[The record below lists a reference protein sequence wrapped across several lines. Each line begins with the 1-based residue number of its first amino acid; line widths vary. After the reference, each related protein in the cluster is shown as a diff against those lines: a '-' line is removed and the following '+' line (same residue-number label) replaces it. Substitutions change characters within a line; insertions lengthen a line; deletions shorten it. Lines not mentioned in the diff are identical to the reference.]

1 MEEIANFSLRSSD
14 IWIVTYPKSGT
25 SLLQEVVYLVS
36 QGADPDEIGL
46 MNIDEQLPVLEYP
59 QPGLDIIQELTS
71 PRLIKSHL
79 PYRFL
84 PTALHNGE
92 SKMIYMARNPK
103 DLVVSYYQFHRSLR
117 TMSYRGTFQEF
128 CRRFMND
135 KLGYGSWFE
144 HVQEF
149 WEHRMDSNVLFL
161 KYEDMYKD
169 LATLV
174 EQLARFLGVSC
185 DKAQLETM
193 VESCHQLIEQCSNSE
208 ALSICRGTGT
218 SVRSTPDPSLSMVD
232 IERILQKRTPVMQD
246 DLRRAFQVYDVECN
260 LTVTKGE
267 FRSVVE
273 SFLLPLTE
281 GQFEELL
288 AKVPMKSNGSIPYM
302 EFLKIFCRLSTVNSR
317 CSSSKANQTM
327 TLSEIQYHIKEKVSK
342 NLKNTIRAFRLFD
355 YNRDGHIQKH
365 EFRRVIESYCFQM
378 TNKEFS
384 KLWSHFDVS
393 NSATVSYT
401 EFLQKLGLE
410 INNRPVPEGT
420 QLVLN
425 WKAVQEDQKKHHKNA
440 NQQIFVEGQAL
451 DDTERVFRKNMRL
464 NKQNVL
470 KALQAF
476 DDTQSGFV
484 SFEDLKCILSN
495 FVISMND
502 ATFKGLMNR
511 FGFKATGKIAW
522 EQFLAKFKDPVAPG
536 NGQTVPVRS
545 NHRVS
550 PIRGADE
557 QFSSEDILLKL
568 QPYIQTAHTSLR
580 KAFLVFDDDR
590 NGNVTRL
597 ELRRILDSLTFRM
610 TNEQFEELMA
620 LLDPEDTDVI
630 NYHRFL
636 ELFEA
641 KKSPEGHKWLNRH
654 NETQQI
660 KELPPAIL
668 TWETVE
674 GILYNKITDHWREI
688 QKDLKCHDPT
698 ERGTVSQEALR
709 RILHT
714 YAFPVS
720 DDHFNKLC
728 QSCKDS
734 LTGGVFYRQFL
745 DNLGIVVRPGDLTGV
760 STQVFEGS
768 HQREE
773 MRQADLTDSLNKI
786 DREANHHTKKMTV
799 EELLLKLKEK
809 MAPLDAT
816 IKGSF
821 LACCYQPNGKMT
833 KKLFKKVLDD
843 CGLITDD
850 EHFQILTD
858 KLGFKQGEISYS
870 DFLMKFE
877 DHQVGSPGAA
887 LQHTSNH
894 HVNGTK
900 THFLSAEQCLIQFV
914 NKLHENFTDL
924 YCAFYKADRN
934 RDGIMTM
941 HDFRELVD
949 SFMLIIK
956 QKEFLRM
963 LGILGLGPA
972 STLNYPE
979 FCDTF
984 QIKKMP
990 EAHPWIHSRHRYD
1003 TKGKGYITHSEFLE
1017 KLGVELAPADNGPS
1031 FQISEENNRT
1041 LLEHNITQ
1049 QEKHKEI
1056 EVMQINQTRA
1066 LRTAQIEQELKDK
1079 FRDNFQ
1085 DFSKAFNKLDKKK
1098 DGYITVQDFYRVL
1111 LEHSYNLNEDQF
1123 THLLVRLGIGT
1134 HDSKLAYFDF
1144 LRVIDDGRA
1153 SKYGSTQVP
1162 TAEVENEKPIHHEA
1176 LEDIKKK
1183 VTTSFNNLQKAFA
1196 AIDKKMS
1203 GALKQEEFRRV
1214 LDSFCFRFSDSLF
1227 TYLLSKIKLNKDNTV
1242 DWIDFMQS
1250 YSLLNHESTNE
1261 WLEKVQKASK
1271 PLTAKALSMTD
1282 ILTRIHEVVSSRLET
1297 ITKEIKD
1304 IDYAQ
1309 IDVISKED
1317 FRRIS
1322 NQYFMRLTDE
1332 QFEDLWNRMAVNDYG
1347 NLEYCKF
1354 LKRFS
1359 GDPCEKPQ
1367 SPPVTDRRPGS
1378 SLKSPPASAGLLERS
1393 TSLCRRPKTAPS
1405 ALSRSKSMVQ
1415 VNRPFTAGE
1424 HSTPLLNCESIE
1436 QKVKRQVCQSWKK
1449 IYKQCRERD
1458 AEGRGEISVSDFLA
1472 VMEKFETKM
1481 TLDEFEQLALKYN
1494 IKNNGKFSYPEFLQH
1509 FVLTL
1514 KPQDGSL
1521 LQRMKISQPRIAMSP
1536 GNQSSQFVDAMLTIQ
1551 GQVLQCWKPMRRH
1564 FKAFDEGV
1572 SGYIS
1577 VHDFRQVLRKYSVN
1591 LSEDDFFHIVAF
1603 YDKKLNGKI
1612 SYNDFLRA
1620 FLR

>member
-1 MEEIANFSLRSSD
+1 
-14 IWIVTYPKSGT
+14 
-25 SLLQEVVYLVS
+25 
-36 QGADPDEIGL
+36 
-46 MNIDEQLPVLEYP
+46 
-59 QPGLDIIQELTS
+59 
-71 PRLIKSHL
+71 
-79 PYRFL
+79 
-84 PTALHNGE
+84 
-92 SKMIYMARNPK
+92 
-103 DLVVSYYQFHRSLR
+103 
-117 TMSYRGTFQEF
+117 
-128 CRRFMND
+128 
-135 KLGYGSWFE
+135 
-144 HVQEF
+144 
-149 WEHRMDSNVLFL
+149 
-161 KYEDMYKD
+161 
-169 LATLV
+169 
-174 EQLARFLGVSC
+174 
-185 DKAQLETM
+185 
-193 VESCHQLIEQCSNSE
+193 
-208 ALSICRGTGT
+208 T
-218 SVRSTPDPSLSMVD
+218 SVRSTPDPSLSMAD
-232 IERILQKRTPVMQD
+232 IECILQKRTPEKQD
-246 DLRRAFQVYDVECN
+246 DLKRAFQVYDVEYN

-302 EFLKIFCRLSTVNSR
+302 EFLKIFCRLSTVTSR
-317 CSSSKANQTM
+317 CSSSKANQTK
-327 TLSEIQYHIKEKVSK
+327 TLSEILCHIKEKVSK
-342 NLKNTIRAFRLFD
+342 NLKNTVRAFRLFD
-355 YNRDGHIQKH
+355 YNRDGRIQKH

-378 TNKEFS
+378 NNKEFS

-393 NSATVSYT
+393 NSGTLSYT

-425 WKAVQEDQKKHHKNA
+425 WEAVREDQKKHHKNM
-440 NQQIFVEGQAL
+440 NQLIFVEGQAL
-451 DDTERVFRKNMRL
+451 DDTERIFQKNMCL

-476 DDTQSGFV
+476 DDTKSGFV

-522 EQFLAKFKDPVAPG
+522 EQFLAKFKDCATPG
-536 NGQTVPVRS
+536 NDQTISVRS

-550 PIRGADE
+550 SIRGADE
-557 QFSSEDILLKL
+557 KFSSGDILLKL
-568 QPYIQTAHTSLR
+568 QRHIQTAHTSLR
-580 KAFLVFDDDR
+580 KAFLVFDDGR
-590 NGNVTRL
+590 NGNVTQL

-620 LLDPEDTDVI
+620 LLDPEDTGVI
-630 NYHRFL
+630 NYNRFL
-636 ELFEA
+636 ELFET
-641 KKSPEGHKWLNRH
+641 KESLEGHKWLNRH
-654 NETQQI
+654 NETKQI

-674 GILYNKITDHWREI
+674 GILYNKITDHLREI

-745 DNLGIVVRPGDLTGV
+745 DNLGIVVQPGDLTGV
-760 STQVFEGS
+760 NTQVFERS

-773 MRQADLTDSLNKI
+773 MRRPDLTDRLKEI
-786 DREANHHTKKMTV
+786 DGEANHHTKKMTV

-809 MAPLDAT
+809 MALWDAT
-816 IKGSF
+816 IRERF
-821 LACCYQPNGKMT
+821 LPCCYQPNGKMT

-850 EHFQILTD
+850 EQFQILTD

-877 DHQVGSPGAA
+877 DHRVGSPGAA

-894 HVNGTK
+894 RVNGTK
-900 THFLSAEQCLIQFV
+900 AHFMSAEQCLIQFV
-914 NKLHENFTDL
+914 NKLHEDFMDL

-934 RDGIMTM
+934 RDGIITM
-941 HDFRELVD
+941 HDLRELVD
-949 SFMLIIK
+949 SSMLIIN
-956 QKEFLRM
+956 QEEFLRM
-963 LGILGLGPA
+963 LGILGLGPS

-979 FCDTF
+979 FFDMF
-984 QIKKMP
+984 QVKDMP
-990 EAHPWIHSRHRYD
+990 EAHPWIHSRHRPKLIQPPSEELACEHAHNYLITKVETRWHDMAKACREFDEAGHGIIYKKNLRDILYQFLMPITTKEFDKLWSRYD

-1031 FQISEENNRT
+1031 FRIPEENNRT
-1041 LLEHNITQ
+1041 LLEHNTKQ
-1049 QEKHKEI
+1049 QQKHKEI

-1066 LRTAQIEQELKDK
+1066 LQAAQIEQELKDK

-1085 DFSKAFNKLDKKK
+1085 DFSKAFIKLDKNK

-1111 LEHSYNLNEDQF
+1111 QEHSYHLSEDQF
-1123 THLLVRLGIGT
+1123 THLLDRLGIKT

-1144 LRVIDDGRA
+1144 LRVIDDGRT

-1162 TAEVENEKPIHHEA
+1162 VAEVESEIPIYHKA

-1183 VTTSFNNLQKAFA
+1183 VTASFDNLQKAFA
-1196 AIDKKMS
+1196 AFDKKKC

-1214 LDSFCFRFSDSLF
+1214 LDSFCFRFSDPLF
-1227 TYLLSKIKLNKDNTV
+1227 TYLLSKIKMNKDNTV
-1242 DWIDFMQS
+1242 DWIDFMES
-1250 YSLLNHESTNE
+1250 YSFLNHKSTNE
-1261 WLEKVQKASK
+1261 CLEKVQKASK

-1304 IDYAQ
+1304 LDYAQ

-1317 FRRIS
+1317 FKKIS
-1322 NQYFMRLTDE
+1322 NRYFMCLTDE
-1332 QFEDLWNRMAVNDYG
+1332 QFENLWNRMAVNNYG
-1347 NLEYCKF
+1347 NLEYRKF

-1359 GDPCEKPQ
+1359 GDPCKKPQ
-1367 SPPVTDRRPGS
+1367 SSPVTERHPGR
-1378 SLKSPPASAGLLERS
+1378 LLERS
-1393 TSLCRRPKTAPS
+1393 ASLCRRPETAPS
-1405 ALSRSKSMVQ
+1405 VLSRPKSVEQ
-1415 VNRPFTAGE
+1415 GNRPFTAGGRT
-1424 HSTPLLNCESIE
+1424 TPLLNCESIE

-1449 IYKQCRERD
+1449 IHKQCRERD
-1458 AEGRGEISVSDFLA
+1458 PEGRGEISVSDFL
-1472 VMEKFETKM
+1472 
-1481 TLDEFEQLALKYN
+1481 
-1494 IKNNGKFSYPEFLQH
+1494 G
-1509 FVLTL
+1509 
-1514 KPQDGSL
+1514 
-1521 LQRMKISQPRIAMSP
+1521 RI
-1536 GNQSSQFVDAMLTIQ
+1536 L
-1551 GQVLQCWKPMRRH
+1551 
-1564 FKAFDEGV
+1564 
-1572 SGYIS
+1572 
-1577 VHDFRQVLRKYSVN
+1577 
-1591 LSEDDFFHIVAF
+1591 
-1603 YDKKLNGKI
+1603 
-1612 SYNDFLRA
+1612 
-1620 FLR
+1620 

>member
-1 MEEIANFSLRSSD
+1 MMTAVPLNSLTVDGLRPHSHG
-14 IWIVTYPKSGT
+14 IRIVSRQSTPGRCPSRN
-25 SLLQEVVYLVS
+25 VS
-36 QGADPDEIGL
+36 QMSRRSA
-46 MNIDEQLPVLEYP
+46 
-59 QPGLDIIQELTS
+59 TS
-71 PRLIKSHL
+71 
-79 PYRFL
+79 
-84 PTALHNGE
+84 
-92 SKMIYMARNPK
+92 
-103 DLVVSYYQFHRSLR
+103 
-117 TMSYRGTFQEF
+117 
-128 CRRFMND
+128 
-135 KLGYGSWFE
+135 
-144 HVQEF
+144 
-149 WEHRMDSNVLFL
+149 
-161 KYEDMYKD
+161 
-169 LATLV
+169 
-174 EQLARFLGVSC
+174 
-185 DKAQLETM
+185 
-193 VESCHQLIEQCSNSE
+193 
-208 ALSICRGTGT
+208 TGT
-218 SVRSTPDPSLSMVD
+218 SVRSAPDPRLSMAD
-232 IERILQKRTPVMQD
+232 IEHILQKRTREMQD
-246 DLRRAFQVYDVECN
+246 NLRRVFQGYDVECN

-273 SFLLPLTE
+273 HFLLPLTE
-281 GQFEELL
+281 GQFKELL

-302 EFLKIFCRLSTVNSR
+302 EFLKIFSRLSTVTS
-317 CSSSKANQTM
+317 SSSKANQTM
-327 TLSEIQYHIKEKVSK
+327 TLSEIQCCIKEKVSK
-342 NLKNTIRAFRLFD
+342 NLKNTVRAFRLFD

-393 NSATVSYT
+393 NRGTLSYT

-410 INNRPVPEGT
+410 INNRPLPEGT

-425 WKAVQEDQKKHHKNA
+425 SKAVQEDQKKHHKNT
-440 NQQIFVEGQAL
+440 NPLIFAEGQAL
-451 DDTERVFRKNMRL
+451 DDTERVFRKNMCL

-484 SFEDLKCILSN
+484 SFEDLKCILSK

-522 EQFLAKFKDPVAPG
+522 EQFLAKFKDPVAPE
-536 NGQTVPVRS
+536 NDQTTPVRS
-545 NHRVS
+545 NHRES
-550 PIRGADE
+550 PIQGADE
-557 QFSSEDILLKL
+557 QFSSENILLKL
-568 QPYIQTAHTSLR
+568 QRHIQTAHTSLR

-590 NGNVTRL
+590 NGNVTWL
-597 ELRRILDSLTFRM
+597 ELRQILDSLTFRM
-610 TNEQFEELMA
+610 TSEQFEELMA

-630 NYHRFL
+630 NYNRFL
-636 ELFEA
+636 DLFES
-641 KKSPEGHKWLNRH
+641 KESLEGHKCLNRH
-654 NETQQI
+654 NEKKQI
-660 KELPPAIL
+660 KELPAAIL

-674 GILYNKITDHWREI
+674 GILYNKITDHWTEI

-698 ERGTVSQEALR
+698 ERGTVSQETLR

-734 LTGGVFYRQFL
+734 LTSGVFYRQFL
-745 DNLGIVVRPGDLTGV
+745 GNLGIVVPPEVLTGG
-760 STQVFEGS
+760 STRVFEAS

-773 MRQADLTDSLNKI
+773 MRQADLTDRLKKI
-786 DREANHHTKKMTV
+786 DSEANHHTKKVTV

-809 MAPLDAT
+809 MAPRDAT
-816 IKGSF
+816 IRGSF

-833 KKLFKKVLDD
+833 KKHFKKVLDD
-843 CGLITDD
+843 FGLITDD
-850 EHFQILTD
+850 EQFQILTD
-858 KLGFKQGEISYS
+858 KLGFKQGEISYF

-877 DHQVGSPGAA
+877 DHRVGSPGAA
-887 LQHTSNH
+887 LQHTSSR
-894 HVNGTK
+894 HVNGIK
-900 THFLSAEQCLIQFV
+900 THFMSAEQCLIQFV
-914 NKLHENFTDL
+914 KKLHEDFTDL

-934 RDGIMTM
+934 RDGIITM
-941 HDFRELVD
+941 HDLRELVD

-956 QKEFLRM
+956 QKEFMRM

-979 FCDTF
+979 FFDMF
-984 QIKKMP
+984 QVKDMP
-990 EAHPWIHSRHRYD
+990 EAHPWIHSRHRPKSIQPPSEELACEHAHNYLITKVETRWHDMAKACREFDEAGHGIIYKKNLRDILYQFIMPITSKEFDKLWSRYD
-1003 TKGKGYITHSEFLE
+1003 IKGKGYITHSEFLE

-1031 FQISEENNRT
+1031 FQIPEEHNRT
-1041 LLEHNITQ
+1041 LLEHNIKQ
-1049 QEKHKEI
+1049 QQKHNGI
-1056 EVMQINQTRA
+1056 EDMQINQTRA
-1066 LRTAQIEQELKDK
+1066 LQTAQIEQELKDK

-1085 DFSKAFNKLDKKK
+1085 DFSKAFTKLDKNK
-1098 DGYITVQDFYRVL
+1098 DGYVTVQDFYRVL
-1111 LEHSYNLNEDQF
+1111 QEYSYDLREDQF
-1123 THLLVRLGIGT
+1123 THLLDRLGIRT

-1153 SKYGSTQVP
+1153 SMYGSTQVP
-1162 TAEVENEKPIHHEA
+1162 TAEVESEILTHHKA

-1183 VTTSFNNLQKAFA
+1183 VTTSFDSLQKAFA
-1196 AIDKKMS
+1196 AFDKKKS

-1214 LDSFCFRFSDSLF
+1214 LDSFCFRLSDPLF
-1227 TYLLSKIKLNKDNTV
+1227 TYLLSKIKVNKDNTV

-1250 YSLLNHESTNE
+1250 YSFLNHEGTSE
-1261 WLEKVQKASK
+1261 WQEKVQKASK
-1271 PLTAKALSMTD
+1271 PLTAKTLSMTD

-1304 IDYAQ
+1304 IDYAH
-1309 IDVISKED
+1309 IDVISKGD
-1317 FRRIS
+1317 FRKIS

-1347 NLEYCKF
+1347 NLEYHKF
-1354 LKRFS
+1354 LKKFS

-1367 SPPVTDRRPGS
+1367 SPPVTGS
-1378 SLKSPPASAGLLERS
+1378 SFKSPPASAGLERS
-1393 TSLCRRPKTAPS
+1393 TSLCRRPETAS
-1405 ALSRSKSMVQ
+1405 SVLSRSKSMVQ
-1415 VNRPFTAGE
+1415 VNRPFTAGGRA
-1424 HSTPLLNCESIE
+1424 TPLLNCESIE
-1436 QKVKRQVCQSWKK
+1436 HKVKRQVCQSWKK
-1449 IYKQCRERD
+1449 IHKQCRERD

-1481 TLDEFEQLALKYN
+1481 TQDEFEQLALKYN
-1494 IKNNGKFSYPEFLQH
+1494 VKNNGKFSYPDFLHH

-1521 LQRMKISQPRIAMSP
+1521 LQRMKVSQPRIAMSP
-1536 GNQSSQFVDAMLTIQ
+1536 GNQSSQLVDAMLTIQ

-1577 VHDFRQVLRKYSVN
+1577 VRDFRQVLRKFSVN
-1591 LSEDDFFHIVAF
+1591 LSEEDFFHLAAF

>member
-1 MEEIANFSLRSSD
+1 MRESYDIILSGSD
-14 IWIVTYPKSGT
+14 LLKELVCPPCVTSVQCPSKGT

-193 VESCHQLIEQCSNSE
+193 VENCHQLIEQCSNSEALSICRVGYGSWFEHVQEFWEHRMDSNVLFLKYEDMYKDLATLVEQLARFLGVSCDKAQLETMVENCHQLIEQCSNSE

-232 IERILQKRTPVMQD
+232 IECILQD
-246 DLRRAFQVYDVECN
+246 DLRSAFQVYDAECN

-273 SFLLPLTE
+273 SFLIPLTE

-288 AKVPMKSNGSIPYM
+288 AKV
-302 EFLKIFCRLSTVNSR
+302 
-317 CSSSKANQTM
+317 
-327 TLSEIQYHIKEKVSK
+327 SK
-342 NLKNTIRAFRLFD
+342 NLKNTVRAFRLFD
-355 YNRDGHIQKH
+355 YNRDGRIQKH
-365 EFRRVIESYCFQM
+365 KFRRVIKSYCFQM

-384 KLWSHFDVS
+384 KL
-393 NSATVSYT
+393 
-401 EFLQKLGLE
+401 
-410 INNRPVPEGT
+410 
-420 QLVLN
+420 
-425 WKAVQEDQKKHHKNA
+425 
-440 NQQIFVEGQAL
+440 
-451 DDTERVFRKNMRL
+451 
-464 NKQNVL
+464 
-470 KALQAF
+470 
-476 DDTQSGFV
+476 
-484 SFEDLKCILSN
+484 
-495 FVISMND
+495 
-502 ATFKGLMNR
+502 
-511 FGFKATGKIAW
+511 
-522 EQFLAKFKDPVAPG
+522 
-536 NGQTVPVRS
+536 
-545 NHRVS
+545 
-550 PIRGADE
+550 
-557 QFSSEDILLKL
+557 
-568 QPYIQTAHTSLR
+568 
-580 KAFLVFDDDR
+580 
-590 NGNVTRL
+590 
-597 ELRRILDSLTFRM
+597 
-610 TNEQFEELMA
+610 
-620 LLDPEDTDVI
+620 
-630 NYHRFL
+630 
-636 ELFEA
+636 
-641 KKSPEGHKWLNRH
+641 
-654 NETQQI
+654 
-660 KELPPAIL
+660 
-668 TWETVE
+668 
-674 GILYNKITDHWREI
+674 
-688 QKDLKCHDPT
+688 
-698 ERGTVSQEALR
+698 
-709 RILHT
+709 
-714 YAFPVS
+714 
-720 DDHFNKLC
+720 C

-734 LTGGVFYRQFL
+734 LTSGVFYRQFL
-745 DNLGIVVRPGDLTGV
+745 DNLGIVVQPGDLTDV

-773 MRQADLTDSLNKI
+773 MRQADLTGRCTAMYFD
-786 DREANHHTKKMTV
+786 
-799 EELLLKLKEK
+799 
-809 MAPLDAT
+809 P
-816 IKGSF
+816 
-821 LACCYQPNGKMT
+821 
-833 KKLFKKVLDD
+833 KVLDD
-843 CGLITDD
+843 RGLITDD
-850 EHFQILTD
+850 EQFQILTD

-894 HVNGTK
+894 RVNGTK
-900 THFLSAEQCLIQFV
+900 THFLSAEQCLIQFG

-934 RDGIMTM
+934 RDGIITM
-941 HDFRELVD
+941 HDFRELID

-979 FCDTF
+979 FFDMF
-984 QIKKMP
+984 QGLI
-990 EAHPWIHSRHRYD
+990 D
-1003 TKGKGYITHSEFLE
+1003 
-1017 KLGVELAPADNGPS
+1017 
-1031 FQISEENNRT
+1031 
-1041 LLEHNITQ
+1041 
-1049 QEKHKEI
+1049 
-1056 EVMQINQTRA
+1056 
-1066 LRTAQIEQELKDK
+1066 
-1079 FRDNFQ
+1079 
-1085 DFSKAFNKLDKKK
+1085 
-1098 DGYITVQDFYRVL
+1098 
-1111 LEHSYNLNEDQF
+1111 
-1123 THLLVRLGIGT
+1123 
-1134 HDSKLAYFDF
+1134 KLAYFDF

-1162 TAEVENEKPIHHEA
+1162 IAEVESEISIYQKA

-1183 VTTSFNNLQKAFA
+1183 VTASFDNLQKGFA

-1214 LDSFCFRFSDSLF
+1214 LDSFCFRFSDPLF
-1227 TYLLSKIKLNKDNTV
+1227 TYLLSKIKLSKDNTV

-1250 YSLLNHESTNE
+1250 YSLLNHKSTNE
-1261 WLEKVQKASK
+1261 CLEKVQKASK
-1271 PLTAKALSMTD
+1271 PLTAKVLSMTD

-1309 IDVISKED
+1309 INVISKED
-1317 FRRIS
+1317 FRKIS

-1332 QFEDLWNRMAVNDYG
+1332 QFENFWNRMAVNDYG
-1347 NLEYCKF
+1347 NLEYREF

-1367 SPPVTDRRPGS
+1367 SPAVTDRRPGS
-1378 SLKSPPASAGLLERS
+1378 SLKASPPASAGLLERS
-1393 TSLCRRPKTAPS
+1393 TFLCSRPETAPS
-1405 ALSRSKSMVQ
+1405 VFSRSKSMVQ

-1472 VMEKFETKM
+1472 VMEKYETKM
-1481 TLDEFEQLALKYN
+1481 TPDEFEQLALKYN

-1521 LQRMKISQPRIAMSP
+1521 LQRMKISQPRKAMSP

-1551 GQVLQCWKPMRRH
+1551 GQVLQCWKPMRHH
-1564 FKAFDEGV
+1564 FKGV
-1572 SGYIS
+1572 SGYVS
-1577 VHDFRQVLRKYSVN
+1577 LDDFRQVLRKYSVN
-1591 LSEDDFFHIVAF
+1591 LSEDDFFHLTAF
-1603 YDKKLNGKI
+1603 YDKNLNGKI
-1612 SYNDFLRA
+1612 SYMIS
-1620 FLR
+1620 

>member
-1 MEEIANFSLRSSD
+1 MMMTAVPLNPITVDSLRPHSHG
-14 IWIVTYPKSGT
+14 IRIVSRQSTPGRCPSRN
-25 SLLQEVVYLVS
+25 VS
-36 QGADPDEIGL
+36 QMSRRSA
-46 MNIDEQLPVLEYP
+46 
-59 QPGLDIIQELTS
+59 TS
-71 PRLIKSHL
+71 
-79 PYRFL
+79 
-84 PTALHNGE
+84 
-92 SKMIYMARNPK
+92 
-103 DLVVSYYQFHRSLR
+103 
-117 TMSYRGTFQEF
+117 
-128 CRRFMND
+128 
-135 KLGYGSWFE
+135 
-144 HVQEF
+144 
-149 WEHRMDSNVLFL
+149 
-161 KYEDMYKD
+161 
-169 LATLV
+169 
-174 EQLARFLGVSC
+174 
-185 DKAQLETM
+185 
-193 VESCHQLIEQCSNSE
+193 
-208 ALSICRGTGT
+208 TGT

-355 YNRDGHIQKH
+355 YNRDGRIQKH

-393 NSATVSYT
+393 NSATLSYT

-568 QPYIQTAHTSLR
+568 QPYVQTAHTSLR

-641 KKSPEGHKWLNRH
+641 KESLEGHKWLNRH

-786 DREANHHTKKMTV
+786 YGEANHHTKKMTV

-850 EHFQILTD
+850 EQFQILTD
-858 KLGFKQGEISYS
+858 KLGFKHGEISYS

-934 RDGIMTM
+934 RDGIITM

-979 FCDTF
+979 FFDMF
-984 QIKKMP
+984 QVKKMP
-990 EAHPWIHSRHRYD
+990 EAHPWIHSRHRPKSIQPPSEELACEHAHNYLITKVETRWHDMAKACREFDEAGHGIIYKKNLRDILYQFLIPITSKEFDKLWSRYD

-1041 LLEHNITQ
+1041 LLEHNIKQ

-1085 DFSKAFNKLDKKK
+1085 DFSKAFNKLDKNK

-1123 THLLVRLGIGT
+1123 THLLDRLGIRT

-1162 TAEVENEKPIHHEA
+1162 TAEVENEKPIHHKA

-1183 VTTSFNNLQKAFA
+1183 VTTSFDNLQKAFA

-1347 NLEYCKF
+1347 NLEYRKF

-1405 ALSRSKSMVQ
+1405 VLSRSKSMVQ

-1481 TLDEFEQLALKYN
+1481 TPDEFEQLALKYN

-1591 LSEDDFFHIVAF
+1591 LSEEDFFHIVAF